1 MAYAI
6 ATNLIF
12 QGRRLRIFR
21 TGTLLVPCVLAEYA
35 GKYPKLA
42 LRVIM
47 FLIEFKSIK
56 IRILRKI
63 AYYFDMQGGQNRLP
77 IKVPIL
83 LSLPIATYSAEILL
97 NSILLQL
104 MTKSG
109 ISRLLINNKAFY
121 VK

>member
-1 MAYAI
+1 MERGTSI
-6 ATNLIF
+6 PRDLEGVGISTDV
-12 QGRRLRIFR
+12 QG
-21 TGTLLVPCVLAEYA
+21 
-35 GKYPKLA
+35 
-42 LRVIM
+42 
-47 FLIEFKSIK
+47 
-56 IRILRKI
+56 
-63 AYYFDMQGGQNRLP
+63 RLP